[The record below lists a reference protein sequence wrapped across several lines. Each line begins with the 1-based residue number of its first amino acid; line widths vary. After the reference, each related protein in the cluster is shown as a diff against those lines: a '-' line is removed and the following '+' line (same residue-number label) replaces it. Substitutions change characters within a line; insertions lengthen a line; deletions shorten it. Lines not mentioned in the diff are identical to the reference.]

1 MENSLITLK
10 LQPQRKPHET
20 LLKKPQSLL
29 KAYTFQNN
37 NWDEDV
43 IVEAPGMAMLIAVAL
58 AYGVSDAGNNLA
70 LNSIIG
76 RLFNERSEVGRFQR
90 FYFSYCCQI
99 IIQLEYVVEICIL
112 FVNFG

>member
-1 MENSLITLK
+1 MHCSLAPDWLKFENLPQKYRTL
-10 LQPQRKPHET
+10 
-20 LLKKPQSLL
+20 S
-29 KAYTFQNN
+29 FQNN

-76 RLFNERSEVGRFQR
+76 RLFNERSEVECF
-90 FYFSYCCQI
+90 
-99 IIQLEYVVEICIL
+99 LEIFFFL
-112 FVNFG
+112 LLPDNQ